1 MLHVGQHVLCA
12 EAMNPRFK
20 KFIQS
25 WIINTLAVAIAVVV
39 LREHI
44 RYGTTG
50 DLLIATLLL
59 GVLNAFV
66 RPILMLLALPLLVFT
81 LGLFTIVINACLLYV
96 VHEIMGDHFMVDSF
110 GWALLGALII
120 SVVSTILNILTGNPN
135 ARVRVHR
142 GPGPGPRNRGGDGSG
157 PVIDV

>member
-1 MLHVGQHVLCA
+1 MVCA
-12 EAMNPRFK
+12 DDMNPRLR
-20 KFIQS
+20 KFLQS
-25 WIINTLAVAIAVVV
+25 WAINTLAVAIAVVV

-59 GVLNAFV
+59 GILNVFV

-81 LGLFTIVINACLLYV
+81 LGLFTIVINACLLYL
-96 VHEIMGDHFMVDSF
+96 VHEIMGPHFVVDSF

-120 SVVSTILNILTGNPN
+120 SAVSIILNALLGNPG
-135 ARVRVHR
+135 ARIIVRR
-142 GPGPGPRNRGGDGSG
+142 GPGPGPRDGNDGGG
-157 PVIDV
+157 PVIDI